1 MHTCPCILFN
11 ERLSVELVCL
21 IGPVVATAAAVD
33 AAAEVEV
40 KVEVEQVEEEE
51 VAGGADAGIPE
62 LLCTEDEGVL
72 ALTAC
77 RGGDRGGVTRVS
89 GVGIVSVGGGGKGKG
104 SVNRV
109 CRG

>member
-1 MHTCPCILFN
+1 MHTCPCILFK

-21 IGPVVATAAAVD
+21 IGPVVATAAEEVAVD
-33 AAAEVEV
+33 VAAEVEV

-77 RGGDRGGVTRVS
+77 RGGDGGCDYS
-89 GVGIVSVGGGGKGKG
+89 IWGGHSK
-104 SVNRV
+104 
-109 CRG
+109 CRGWG